1 MLYNIIK
8 NGLKGNSDTGTTV
21 TPPSASYVMAA
32 FLGTYLL
39 SFFQYIFMALG
50 LSIPFW
56 YDYVTF
62 SFSFP
67 SQGLFNCIVYL
78 QSNKGK
84 LQTREAQWMERIMCY
99 FCRRIPRYNASSSDS
114 AEQAAPTPVLA
125 LSPEKVVS
133 VQSSLR
139 GVSSKMESIKEEEPI
154 IGAGEP

>member
-1 MLYNIIK
+1 
-8 NGLKGNSDTGTTV
+8 
-21 TPPSASYVMAA
+21 
-32 FLGTYLL
+32 
-39 SFFQYIFMALG
+39 
-50 LSIPFW
+50 
-56 YDYVTF
+56 
-62 SFSFP
+62 
-67 SQGLFNCIVYL
+67 
-78 QSNKGK
+78 
-84 LQTREAQWMERIMCY
+84 MCY